1 MQRELAASLAD
12 RGPSPE
18 GVDEQA
24 LERTRRSLE
33 SKRRGVAGHLLPRLR
48 TALGTAWTER
58 FHEHAGRYIPNGLLH
73 HVDDAW
79 ELAEALRNA
88 SEPEI
93 RNAAQADLTAL
104 RLRYV
109 RNPKAGGDRIRE
121 RRGFLVALVRS
132 PGLALVVRL
141 PGSPGRVWT
150 FRLWQGESSPRW
162 GDSLTR
168 YGDSPTQGGDS
179 STRDGGSQPRGDDSP
194 TRGGD
199 SLTRSGESP
208 TRHGD
213 SSTRDGAPL
222 TRDGEFADLT
232 R

>member
-1 MQRELAASLAD
+1 MRLEDLQRELAASLAG

-18 GVDEQA
+18 GLDERD

-48 TALGTAWTER
+48 KALGAAWTQR

-88 SEPEI
+88 TEPEI

-109 RNPKAGGDRIRE
+109 RNPKVGGDRIRE
-121 RRGFLVALVRS
+121 RRGFLVAWVRS
-132 PGLALVVRL
+132 PKRALVVRL
-141 PGSPGRVWT
+141 PGVTGKVWT
-150 FRLWQGESSPRW
+150 LRLP
-162 GDSLTR
+162 
-168 YGDSPTQGGDS
+168 
-179 STRDGGSQPRGDDSP
+179 
-194 TRGGD
+194 
-199 SLTRSGESP
+199 
-208 TRHGD
+208 
-213 SSTRDGAPL
+213 
-222 TRDGEFADLT
+222 F
-232 R
+232 